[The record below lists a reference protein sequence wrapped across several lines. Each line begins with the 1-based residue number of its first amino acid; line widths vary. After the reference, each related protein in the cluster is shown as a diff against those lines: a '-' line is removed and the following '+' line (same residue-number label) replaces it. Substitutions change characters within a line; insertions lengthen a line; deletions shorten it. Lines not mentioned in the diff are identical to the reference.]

1 MNIGTNRNAIPL
13 RPALG
18 AAALA
23 ALTLSGCAYTVM
35 VRPTPAL
42 DAYVFEPLPA
52 RVGVFVDADQLWREV
67 HPIGEGL
74 CEEASYTIDAR
85 EPLEASV
92 MGTLERLVL
101 EVQRVSSAAGREAM
115 EARGLDAMIV
125 VRADTFNVG
134 LTTDPTFEA
143 GAELALSVS
152 AFTSDGLQVREV
164 VLGNGVQTGDSLGC
178 GGGSDLLGHAVEIA
192 VENAMTELGEL
203 IVNSPDLR
211 HSLGETTS
219 G

>member
-1 MNIGTNRNAIPL
+1 
-13 RPALG
+13 
-18 AAALA
+18 
-23 ALTLSGCAYTVM
+23 
-35 VRPTPAL
+35 
-42 DAYVFEPLPA
+42 
-52 RVGVFVDADQLWREV
+52 
-67 HPIGEGL
+67 
-74 CEEASYTIDAR
+74 
-85 EPLEASV
+85 

-178 GGGSDLLGHAVEIA
+178 GGGQRSARTRGRDRRRERHDG
-192 VENAMTELGEL
+192 TREL

-211 HSLGETTS
+211 HSSEKPPPADAGPRTRES
-219 G
+219 FPCRPRS